1 MLYFYLFTSL
11 APHSSHITL
20 IFHSIYHNVLL
31 YVCYNVHYPCPKI
44 HDSGNHNIIHNVDNS
59 KKLLSKLLLKE

>member
-1 MLYFYLFTSL
+1 MLYFHLFTSL

-31 YVCYNVHYPCPKI
+31 YVCYNVHYPCLSHAALKSTI
-44 HDSGNHNIIHNVDNS
+44 VGIIT
-59 KKLLSKLLLKE
+59 LFIM